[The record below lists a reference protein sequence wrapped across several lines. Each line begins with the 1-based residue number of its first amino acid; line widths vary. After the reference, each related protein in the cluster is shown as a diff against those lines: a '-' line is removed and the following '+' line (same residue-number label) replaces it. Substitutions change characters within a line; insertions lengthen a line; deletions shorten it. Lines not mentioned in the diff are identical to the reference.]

1 MIAFYV
7 EPNGN
12 LLAVLVHRGVRQYTS
27 PPDEVGPIEH
37 VSYYDAIGEKY
48 TPPDGTIDVICAPL
62 NWLSTECRQVSMAEA
77 FKLHPRIVQRAKE
90 EEIIT

>member
-1 MIAFYV
+1 MIVFYV
-7 EPNGN
+7 EPDGN
-12 LLAVLVHRGVRQYTS
+12 LLAVLVHRGVRQYES
-27 PPDEVGPIEH
+27 PPEAGPIER

-62 NWLSTECRQVSMAEA
+62 DWLSDECRQVSMAEA

-90 EEIIT
+90 ETST